1 MKRHEVNSIIT
12 VVLWNLILFMFTASC
27 QPGSRRGIL
36 LTTICSWMFRVVPD
50 RGDDQNDKV

>member
-1 MKRHEVNSIIT
+1 MKRYEVNSIIT
-12 VVLWNLILFMFTASC
+12 VVLWNLALFLFTASC

-50 RGDDQNDKV
+50 REGEE